1 MFDTNCILEQ
11 WTIFILQKIETF
23 TLIFEGF
30 NFSVTVSWK
39 YVYSDAMEA
48 SYTKKQP
55 SNSRLAKS
63 FPRPKN
69 PMRSGV

>member
-39 YVYSDAMEA
+39 YA
-48 SYTKKQP
+48 YTRR
-55 SNSRLAKS
+55 NGGL
-63 FPRPKN
+63 
-69 PMRSGV
+69 VH